1 MTVDRELKL
10 LPKRNNMD
18 DDKFEEVCAKL
29 SVRGNLKIWADTI
42 KKTDDSV
49 KF

>member
-1 MTVDRELKL
+1 MVSSGMQTEKELV
-10 LPKRNNMD
+10 LPTKPD
-18 DDKFEEVCAKL
+18 E
-29 SVRGNLKIWADTI
+29 SRGTLKIWADTI